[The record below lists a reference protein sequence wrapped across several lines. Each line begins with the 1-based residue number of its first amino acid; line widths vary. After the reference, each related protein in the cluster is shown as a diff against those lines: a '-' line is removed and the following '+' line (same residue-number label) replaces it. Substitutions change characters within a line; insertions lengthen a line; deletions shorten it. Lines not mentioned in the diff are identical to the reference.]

1 MSEDMQ
7 LYEFITPSDP
17 ITFYAPDDE
26 VATAVAVFVG
36 RGQAGCVN
44 VQTEKHLDTV
54 MIFLAPAE
62 ADKRAHVAVDI
73 VKTRTQECLSAA
85 KTFAVCGP
93 SGREI
98 YDDYTENGTNAE
110 KVAKWDD
117 KKRSS
122 LNDWCGYARGLQV
135 KEEAQP

>member
-1 MSEDMQ
+1 MIEGMK

-26 VATAVAVFVG
+26 VATAVALFVG
-36 RGQAGCVN
+36 NGQAGCVN
-44 VQTEKHLDTV
+44 VETEKHLGTM
-54 MIFLAPAE
+54 MICLAPAE
-62 ADKRAHVAVDI
+62 AEKRAHVAVDI
-73 VKTRTQECLSAA
+73 MKMRTQECLSAA
-85 KTFAVCGP
+85 TTFAVCKP
-93 SGREI
+93 SDRDI

-135 KEEAQP
+135 K